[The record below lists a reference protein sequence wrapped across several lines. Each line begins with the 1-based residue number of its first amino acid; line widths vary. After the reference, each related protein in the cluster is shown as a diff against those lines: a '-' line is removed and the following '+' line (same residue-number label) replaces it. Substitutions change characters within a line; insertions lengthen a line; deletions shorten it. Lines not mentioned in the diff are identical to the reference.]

1 MFCGK
6 DSMAGHTGKGSGVLM
21 IIIQIHNENMQLF
34 SNLLKRE
41 IHFLRFFAE
50 IGPAATRLFRR

>member
-1 MFCGK
+1 
-6 DSMAGHTGKGSGVLM
+6 MAGHTGKGSGVLM
-21 IIIQIHNENMQLF
+21 IIIQNHNENMQLF

-50 IGPAATRLFRR
+50 IGAAASRLFCR